1 MRSRVKSNECQ
12 TNSGGRYE
20 GLDRDRDLSGYK
32 VADESEKHVFNMPEG
47 TTVKGNSMLRIYC
60 DSKRVTNPKQPFIYW
75 LNKNGKPRRAP
86 ILNNEGDEINLLDKD
101 NNIVSRCRK
110 LAEDSTPTYV
120 RN

>member
-1 MRSRVKSNECQ
+1 M
-12 TNSGGRYE
+12 GGMLPISSPLPPGTEIYVGDIDLE
-20 GLDRDRDLSGYK
+20 DEIILLMNPTDKDRDLSGCK

-101 NNIVSRCRK
+101 
-110 LAEDSTPTYV
+110 
-120 RN
+120 